1 MKTKHLLIPL
11 ALCALL
17 TGCLSRKMVRYSS
30 DGEPASTEK
39 FTAFLVRGEVS
50 KIDEKVKETGKG
62 DYERTV
68 KIGSLKGETETD
80 KVKDLVGAAVEAAVR
95 GAAKSVVPVP

>member
-1 MKTKHLLIPL
+1 MKKLLIPL
-11 ALCALL
+11 ALLALISQ
-17 TGCLSRKMVRYSS
+17 GCLSRKMVRYTA
-30 DGEPASTEK
+30 DGKPYSTEK

-62 DYERTV
+62 DYERIV
-68 KIGSLKGETETD
+68 KIGGLKGETETD

-95 GAAKSVVPVP
+95 GASKSVVP

>member
-1 MKTKHLLIPL
+1 MKTKHLLIPW

-17 TGCLSRKMVRYSS
+17 TGCLSRKMVRYTA
-30 DGEPASTEK
+30 DGKPYSTES
-39 FTAFLVRGEVS
+39 FRAVLVRAEAS
-50 KIDEKVKETGKG
+50 KIDERIKETAKG
-62 DYERTV
+62 DYERNV
-68 KIGSLKGETETD
+68 KIGGLKGETEVD

>member
-1 MKTKHLLIPL
+1 
-11 ALCALL
+11 
-17 TGCLSRKMVRYSS
+17 MVRYTA
-30 DGEPASTEK
+30 DGKPYSTEK
-39 FTAFLVRGEVS
+39 FTAFLVRGEAS
-50 KIDEKVKETGKG
+50 KIDEKVKETGRG

-80 KVKDLVGAAVEAAVR
+80 KVSALVSSAVEAAVR